1 MLSLSVFVCL
11 SQCVCGFT
19 AGWQPCG
26 SSALTMR
33 QSVGPSGF
41 STISHQ
47 TVCLPACSKLLWHT
61 LDIRFM
67 CFSVGV
73 VRGVSHGT
81 MCGTRTHAFAPVQH
95 LSQHSWRSSQINLCE
110 RLNPSNQHQRC
121 FVWKS
126 PVAFRRKINSFHSIY
141 QTEHLYVCLRSYI
154 CELVLVS
161 GQSILLILSIR
172 VQTCFS
178 LGTNT
183 LYIWV
188 FTLCMLVSE
197 MDGRSTTVDERVGG

>member
-1 MLSLSVFVCL
+1 MALCVALAHTHSLQCSIFLSIHDGPHRSICARDLIPPISI
-11 SQCVCGFT
+11 
-19 AGWQPCG
+19 
-26 SSALTMR
+26 SAAL
-33 QSVGPSGF
+33 
-41 STISHQ
+41 
-47 TVCLPACSKLLWHT
+47 
-61 LDIRFM
+61 
-67 CFSVGV
+67 
-73 VRGVSHGT
+73 
-81 MCGTRTHAFAPVQH
+81 
-95 LSQHSWRSSQINLCE
+95 
-110 RLNPSNQHQRC
+110 
-121 FVWKS
+121 S